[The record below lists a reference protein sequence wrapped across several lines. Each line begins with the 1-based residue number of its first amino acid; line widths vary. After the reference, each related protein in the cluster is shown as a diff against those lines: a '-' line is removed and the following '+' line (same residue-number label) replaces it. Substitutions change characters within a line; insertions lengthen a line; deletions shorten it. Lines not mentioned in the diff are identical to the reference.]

1 MKGIIGIGIIFLI
14 ISFIRACKPAK
25 TVKDKSSQPLNNNKT
40 VDQQSIDALNNLSE
54 YMEYFRNLDSG
65 RQKQELVRTRRAK
78 FKSPIMQEMFLQS
91 MEDELLNQER
101 SPEED
106 QELKQVLDQIDK
118 FRTFSPQEQAEI
130 IVGFKKRYNLN
141 DPFYYGILQNLEA
154 IIRESDNERYS
165 NQ

>member
-1 MKGIIGIGIIFLI
+1 
-14 ISFIRACKPAK
+14 
-25 TVKDKSSQPLNNNKT
+25 
-40 VDQQSIDALNNLSE
+40 
-54 YMEYFRNLDSG
+54 MEYFRNLDSG

-106 QELKQVLDQIDK
+106 REIKQVLDQIDK

-130 IVGFKKRYNLN
+130 IVGFKKRYDLN

-154 IIRESDNERYS
+154 IIRESDNERYN